1 MRIFKKYFPA
11 LIAKYV
17 RTFFRGRLYIHGRGG
32 YEFENGKVVMPVE
45 ADPVHRATVQ
55 EPVSYTHLTLPTKR
69 IV

>member
-45 ADPVHRATVQ
+45 ADPVHGATVQ
-55 EPVSYTHLTLPTKR
+55 ELNIKIAEITKKAA
-69 IV
+69 

>member
-32 YEFENGKVVMPVE
+32 FEFEHGKVIMPPQ
-45 ADPVHRATVQ
+45 ADILHRETVI
-55 EPVSYTHLTLPTKR
+55 ELNSKIAEITKKAA
-69 IV
+69 

>member
-32 YEFENGKVVMPVE
+32 YEFENGKVVMPPE
-45 ADPVHRATVQ
+45 ADQVHRATVQ
-55 EPVSYTHLTLPTKR
+55 ELNHKIAEITKKAA
-69 IV
+69 